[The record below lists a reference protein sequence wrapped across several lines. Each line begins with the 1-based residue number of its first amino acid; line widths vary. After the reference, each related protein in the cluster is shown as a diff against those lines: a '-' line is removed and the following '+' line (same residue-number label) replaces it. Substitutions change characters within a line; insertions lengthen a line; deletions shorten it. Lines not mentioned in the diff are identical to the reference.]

1 MMIYLINMMVFHGYV
16 NNQRVCIYIY
26 LSTNQSIYLSIY
38 LSFYYGLSLLLVLLL
53 LLWVILLIVII
64 PNHNQYHFSPVAPA
78 PRRHLRR
85 AWDFPRRRRGRLG
98 AGPRRPCG
106 CSRCH
111 QPPPVDPG
119 AINQRMGCQYILC
132 IYISCM
138 YTVYVYVYIYM
149 YVYYLQDIFMYMRI
163 YIYRYELINALY
175 NAPQLMLAICIHI
188 YQLWLIY
195 SSASGHIQ
203 PLLVNQI
210 N

>member
-1 MMIYLINMMVFHGYV
+1 MVFHGYV

-26 LSTNQSIYLSIY
+26 LSTNQSIYLS
-38 LSFYYGLSLLLVLLL
+38 FYYGLSLLLVLLL
-53 LLWVILLIVII
+53 LLSLLWVILLIVII

-132 IYISCM
+132 IYIYKLYVYSICVCIYICM
-138 YTVYVYVYIYM
+138 YIIYKIYLCLCVYIYISIWT
-149 YVYYLQDIFMYMRI
+149 D
-163 YIYRYELINALY
+163 
-175 NAPQLMLAICIHI
+175 
-188 YQLWLIY
+188 
-195 SSASGHIQ
+195 
-203 PLLVNQI
+203 
-210 N
+210 

>member
-1 MMIYLINMMVFHGYV
+1 MATL
-16 NNQRVCIYIY
+16 NNQMVYIYIY
-26 LSTNQSIYLSIY
+26 TYASTYQSIYLSIN
-38 LSFYYGLSLLLVLLL
+38 LSFYYGLSFLLLILLLLL

-132 IYISCM
+132 IYIYKYVICIQYMCM
-138 YTVYVYVYIYM
+138 YIYIYIRMYIIYKIYLCIYVYIWT
-149 YVYYLQDIFMYMRI
+149 D
-163 YIYRYELINALY
+163 
-175 NAPQLMLAICIHI
+175 
-188 YQLWLIY
+188 
-195 SSASGHIQ
+195 
-203 PLLVNQI
+203 
-210 N
+210 